1 MQKIIL
7 LFGLA
12 LLAAG
17 CSSVATLPSAI
28 SSLGGSALEIH
39 QNTDV
44 GLSQGNFVV
53 DKTNVVGQARGFSL
67 LGFITIVPARF
78 QTAIGRLYTNAGVE
92 IGKPQTLGN
101 VVMEKSS
108 AYYILFSIPR
118 VYIRADVVTFTN
130 QSVTNQAVIVLPHAP
145 PAGTPQ
151 TNNPDGQMPR
161 EP

>member
-1 MQKIIL
+1 MQKIIVL
-7 LFGLA
+7 LGVT
-12 LLAAG
+12 LLSAG
-17 CSSVATLPSAI
+17 CASVATLPSALGSLNA
-28 SSLGGSALEIH
+28 SSLEIH

-78 QTAIGRLYTNAGVE
+78 QTAIGRLYINAGLQT
-92 IGKPQTLGN
+92 GKPQTLGN

-118 VYIRADVVTFTN
+118 VYVRADVVSFTN
-130 QSVTNQAVIVLPHAP
+130 QSVTNQAVIVVPHAP
-145 PAGTPQ
+145 PAGASQ
-151 TNNPDGQMPR
+151 TNKPEEQVPQNL
-161 EP
+161 